1 MKGIWI
7 AFATVIAAGIV
18 VGGTVS
24 YALMT
29 RDEEVKSIRLA
40 TTTSTYD
47 SGLLDYILP
56 VFEDEHNCDVDV
68 IAVGSGQ
75 AIELGKNG
83 DVDVLLVHSPAA
95 EKDFVATGYGESR
108 TLVMYNNFVI
118 VGPSEDPLV
127 TENAKNASDAFQ
139 RIYDNGTVGMAKFV
153 SRADNS
159 GTHSKELTIWSTL
172 GYSKTQVAAF
182 SSSWYIQSGQGMGA
196 VLDMCEELDAY
207 TLSDDATYYQRMDE
221 NIIPHLNMTYSG
233 DSALFN
239 QYSVIPVNSTMHKHV
254 NHTLALAFKE
264 WLVSEAGQDLIAS
277 YEKYGHQLFFPNAT
291 PQTVSVASSVTSE
304 MMEVDRSVTRVSS
317 PRAIFPWM
325 DVLPFH
331 PVR

>member
-7 AFATVIAAGIV
+7 AVAAIVVAAVV
-18 VGGTVS
+18 VGGAAGYV
-24 YALMT
+24 LMT
-29 RDEEVKSIRLA
+29 EDDEVESLRLA

-56 VFEDEHNCDVDV
+56 VFENETNCKIDV

-95 EKDFVATGYGESR
+95 EKDFVAAGYGESR

-118 VGPSEDPLV
+118 VGPSADPLN
-127 TENAKNASDAFQ
+127 TENAKNASEAFQ
-139 RIYDNGTVGMAKFV
+139 KIYDNGTAGLAKFV

-159 GTHSKELTIWSTL
+159 GTHSKELTVWSTL
-172 GYSKTQVAAF
+172 GYNKTLVAAF
-182 SSSWYIQSGQGMGA
+182 PSSWYIQSGQGMGA

-239 QYSVIPVNSTMHKHV
+239 QYSVIPVNSTIHAHV
-254 NHTLALAFKE
+254 NHTLAAAFKN

-291 PQTVSVASSVTSE
+291 PQTARVASLLIDESMDVGE
-304 MMEVDRSVTRVSS
+304 GVTRGWNSF
-317 PRAIFPWM
+317 R
-325 DVLPFH
+325 VLRWTDSFPFH
-331 PVR
+331 AVH